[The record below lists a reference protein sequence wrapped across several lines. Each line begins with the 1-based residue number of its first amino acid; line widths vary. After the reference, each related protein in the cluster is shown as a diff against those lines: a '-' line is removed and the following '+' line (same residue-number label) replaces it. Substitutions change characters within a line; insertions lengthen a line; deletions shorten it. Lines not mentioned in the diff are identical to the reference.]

1 MVNVALLITGVGL
14 TATVV
19 IPGAEGQFP
28 VVAVAIT
35 LYVPLAAVDALA
47 IDGFC
52 ELLVKV
58 LGPFHD
64 QETAPANAVEAVK
77 FKVLSAQIGPL
88 LEATGVD
95 GVSLI
100 TTFTDPA
107 GEIQLFNVA
116 VTLYVPLAASV
127 AEGIVGF

>member
-1 MVNVALLITGVGL
+1 MNDELLITGVGL
-14 TATVV
+14 IVTFVC
-19 IPGAEGQFP
+19 PGAEGQLP

-58 LGPFHD
+58 LGPFQNH
-64 QETAPANAVEAVK
+64 ETAPANVVDAVK

-107 GEIQLFNVA
+107 GETQLFNVA

-127 AEGIVGF
+127 AEAIVGF